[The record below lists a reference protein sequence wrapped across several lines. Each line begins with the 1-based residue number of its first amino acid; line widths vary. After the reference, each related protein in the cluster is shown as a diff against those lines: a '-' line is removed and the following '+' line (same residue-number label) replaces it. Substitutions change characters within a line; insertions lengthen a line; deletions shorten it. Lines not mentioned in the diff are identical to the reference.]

1 MPPLPEQDTKL
12 GLEEEEE
19 DISFSLHAN
28 LVCTSFGSLCGT
40 KYRFLSIA
48 ISPGFALV
56 SASLISPFY
65 PNHYYFV
72 NFLSCFNLLDFF
84 ASILIVSIIFGA
96 LFRQYK
102 YRCMALNTTPYGLWK
117 RLRNRLIY
125 HG

>member
-40 KYRFLSIA
+40 EYRFLSIA

-72 NFLSCFNLLDFF
+72 NFLSCYTRH
-84 ASILIVSIIFGA
+84 S
-96 LFRQYK
+96 
-102 YRCMALNTTPYGLWK
+102 GLWK
-117 RLRNRLIY
+117 RLRNRLVY
-125 HG
+125 HS